1 MIEDVSAPLLPL
13 SLFFLLT
20 QKQQKHLQAVL
31 SRLSQ
36 QDEQRVEA
44 QQSLGKQLRSEA
56 QRHGSLVQQLQ
67 QMVAERE
74 TKVKEL
80 EQEIQTLA
88 LKVSSFY
95 KWGYAKK
102 VTRTSKTYVD
112 SITLIHFDL
121 ILHVLILLLVDH

>member
-1 MIEDVSAPLLPL
+1 MLG
-13 SLFFLLT
+13 
-20 QKQQKHLQAVL
+20 
-31 SRLSQ
+31 RLSQ

-80 EQEIQTLA
+80 EQEIQVLA
-88 LKVSSFY
+88 LKV
-95 KWGYAKK
+95 
-102 VTRTSKTYVD
+102 RTYLHKNPTPSEMFHVHIIFLNLHYFLLCY
-112 SITLIHFDL
+112 IAF
-121 ILHVLILLLVDH
+121 IL

>member
-1 MIEDVSAPLLPL
+1 MLG
-13 SLFFLLT
+13 
-20 QKQQKHLQAVL
+20 
-31 SRLSQ
+31 RLSQ

-80 EQEIQTLA
+80 EQEIQVLA
-88 LKVSSFY
+88 LKV
-95 KWGYAKK
+95 
-102 VTRTSKTYVD
+102 RTYLHKNPTPSEIHVHIMLFLSYYVFIMF
-112 SITLIHFDL
+112 ITF
-121 ILHVLILLLVDH
+121 IL

>member
-88 LKVSSFY
+88 LKVN
-95 KWGYAKK
+95 
-102 VTRTSKTYVD
+102 TYPN
-112 SITLIHFDL
+112 LIHFTNGGTQRRSHAPPKLML
-121 ILHVLILLLVDH
+121 IVSL

>member
-1 MIEDVSAPLLPL
+1 MLG
-13 SLFFLLT
+13 
-20 QKQQKHLQAVL
+20 
-31 SRLSQ
+31 RLSQ

-80 EQEIQTLA
+80 EQEIQVLA
-88 LKVSSFY
+88 LKVRTCLHKNPTPSEMFHVHIMLFFY
-95 KWGYAKK
+95 
-102 VTRTSKTYVD
+102 
-112 SITLIHFDL
+112 LIMF
-121 ILHVLILLLVDH
+121 LLCLSHLFYNYF